1 MTPLREGDVKG
12 GTDLEQQVTSSAWNI
27 WTSRRGT
34 RDEMSLGGMASGGV
48 DKRDWM

>member
-1 MTPLREGDVKG
+1 MVPLREGDVKG

-27 WTSRRGT
+27 WTSRRGAW
-34 RDEMSLGGMASGGV
+34 DETSLGGMASGGV